1 MTGEIVIKLS
11 SSDFPSIDAEAVEVP
26 LTTGPEELK
35 TLVEGLN
42 AKLDEGVELDFLLR
56 DQLIRTSLA
65 KHLEENEIETD
76 VKLDILVL
84 KKQDA
89 PVPENSYTAEDWIS
103 DIACRGDQVL
113 LASYDGTVALWD
125 ADEDEVLFSVNCSR
139 NVEQSE
145 PIKCVTWVDTHT
157 EKEDSIFAAGSMDGD
172 IAIFRWEND
181 RTKKAVPMYS
191 LRGHHGSVE
200 TVACLSDRVLV
211 SGGQDKNV
219 RVWKDIAELP
229 QGWEELSAKKRA
241 KREERGEVKT
251 SDVYLEGHSESISCS
266 TVLSKEEFATGGMD
280 NTLRIWDLNKMSE
293 SNTLQGVKAFFDI
306 DYSQHS
312 KLIASGSSDRHVRLW
327 DPRTTTGK
335 VSAQSLTSHTLWIS
349 TVRWN
354 PSDRNQLLSGSYDN
368 VVKMWD
374 IRSTKTPLYDMQ
386 KHEDKVLCSDWSRS
400 KLVVSGGSDKQIH
413 SYRVK

>member
-1 MTGEIVIKLS
+1 
-11 SSDFPSIDAEAVEVP
+11 
-26 LTTGPEELK
+26 
-35 TLVEGLN
+35 
-42 AKLDEGVELDFLLR
+42 
-56 DQLIRTSLA
+56 
-65 KHLEENEIETD
+65 
-76 VKLDILVL
+76 
-84 KKQDA
+84 
-89 PVPENSYTAEDWIS
+89 
-103 DIACRGDQVL
+103 
-113 LASYDGTVALWD
+113 
-125 ADEDEVLFSVNCSR
+125 
-139 NVEQSE
+139 
-145 PIKCVTWVDTHT
+145 
-157 EKEDSIFAAGSMDGD
+157 MDGD

-266 TVLSKEEFATGGMD
+266 TVMSKEEFATAGMD

-335 VSAQSLTSHTLWIS
+335 VSAQSLTSHTLWVA

-354 PSDRNQLLSGSYDN
+354 PNDRNQLLSGSYDN

-386 KHEDKVLCSDWSRS
+386 KHEDKVLCSAWSRS